1 VLPRQWSAGPITPQV
16 IREIAEYITRHRT
29 VDAPFDIIKYG
40 LTEGKNLA
48 QERAVVEEYGAAGAT
63 WWIEEIYSGRGTLK
77 LIRQRIAAG
86 PPR

>member
-1 VLPRQWSAGPITPQV
+1 M
-16 IREIAEYITRHRT
+16 REIAAYIASRRT
-29 VDAPFDIIKYG
+29 VETPFDIIKYG

-48 QERAVVEEYGAAGAT
+48 QERAMVEEFAAAGVT

-77 LIRQRIAAG
+77 KIEARLQAG